1 MRSVKHLGF
10 ILVVGILSALQAK
23 ASSLCGAQDRPPL
36 FITDNLGRR
45 VEIPGRASRIISLE
59 PEITRIIVAL
69 GAGDRLVGLD
79 FFLRNQDHL
88 FPIVFPA
95 SQKLP
100 VVSNQGQ
107 DLNFE
112 LALHLRPDIL
122 FSSPSEEKS
131 TETIQQK
138 LRVPVVALASIGRLE
153 NLLNEIDLMGRI
165 LGREDR
171 ARELLEYFRTGIA
184 TVRQTVGNIPEASR
198 PRVFLSF
205 WGSLLRT
212 PVVYDPVEA
221 AGGVNRAAGLIPS
234 YLGTAAA
241 TVGVEQIIRWD
252 PDIILVQGNYPPGER
267 LVTVES
273 VIGDPRLASLKAV
286 RSRRVHYAFGFWYWW
301 DPALVLL
308 ETQYL
313 ARIFYPD
320 LFPAFDLE
328 KEGNDVFKRFYGVE
342 GGFTALDKV
351 LNCHEWRR
359 E

>member
-1 MRSVKHLGF
+1 MRSVERLGF
-10 ILVVGILSALQAK
+10 ILVVGILSALQAE
-23 ASSLCGAQDRPPL
+23 ASSACGDKDRPPL
-36 FITDNLGRR
+36 VITDNLGRR

-69 GAGDRLVGLD
+69 GAADRLVGLD

-88 FPIVFPA
+88 FPIVYPDG
-95 SQKLP
+95 QKLP

-112 LALHLRPDIL
+112 LALHLRPEIV
-122 FSSPSEEKS
+122 FSSPSEHRS

-138 LRVPVVALASIGRLE
+138 LRVPVVALASIGRLK
-153 NLLNEIDLMGRI
+153 NLTNEIDLMGRI
-165 LGREDR
+165 LGREER

-184 TVRQTVGNIPEASR
+184 AVRQAVGNIPEAGR

-212 PVVYDPVEA
+212 PVVYEPVEA
-221 AGGVNRAAGLIPS
+221 AGGVNRAADLIPS

-241 TVGVEQIIRWD
+241 TVDVEQIIRWD
-252 PDIILVQGNYPPGER
+252 PDVILVQGNYPPAER
-267 LVTVES
+267 LVTVEG
-273 VIGDPRLASLKAV
+273 VLGDPRLASLKAV
-286 RSRRVHYAFGFWYWW
+286 RSRRVYYAFGFWYWW

-308 ETQYL
+308 ETRYL
-313 ARIFYPD
+313 ARLLYPD

-328 KEGNDVFKRFYGVE
+328 GEGNEIFKRFYGVE
-342 GGFTALDKV
+342 GGFTALGKV
-351 LNCHEWRR
+351 LNCHEWLGK
-359 E
+359 

>member
-1 MRSVKHLGF
+1 MRSVERLGF
-10 ILVVGILSALQAK
+10 VLVVGILSTLQAK
-23 ASSLCGAQDRPPL
+23 ASFPCVAQDRPPL
-36 FITDNLGRR
+36 VITDDLSRR
-45 VEIPGRASRIISLE
+45 VEIPGRVFRIISLE

-69 GAGDRLVGLD
+69 QAGDRLVGLD

-88 FPIVFPA
+88 FPIIYPA
-95 SQKLP
+95 GRKLP

-122 FSSPSEEKS
+122 FSSPSEDKS
-131 TETIQQK
+131 TEAIEQK
-138 LRVPVVALASIGRLE
+138 LRVPVVALASIGKLE
-153 NLLNEIDLMGRI
+153 NLLNEIDVLGRI
-165 LGREDR
+165 LGREGR

-184 TVRQTVGNIPEASR
+184 AVHRVVGDIPEARR

-212 PVVYDPVEA
+212 PVVYEPVEA

-252 PDIILVQGNYPPGER
+252 PDIILIQGNYPPGER
-267 LVTVES
+267 LVTVEG
-273 VIGDPRLASLKAV
+273 VLGDSRLASLKAV
-286 RSRRVHYAFGFWYWW
+286 RSRKVNYAFGFWYWW

-308 ETQYL
+308 ETRYL
-313 ARIFYPD
+313 ARLFYPD
-320 LFPAFDLE
+320 LFPAFELE
-328 KEGNDVFKRFYGVE
+328 REGNEIFKKFYGVE
-342 GGFTALDKV
+342 GGITALSKV
-351 LNCHEWRR
+351 LNCHEWLRK
-359 E
+359 